1 MLNESS
7 ISGTPLA
14 IGYRAT
20 IYLGRWALGYT
31 SNETVANW
39 EYRKINTNRFDNRGG
54 KAPAELTYSQE
65 QTSKIK
71 GGLTAKVP
79 KAEDVKNMM
88 MLKAMEKQ
96 SCRSPLKQWSAPVQN
111 AIRFIKC
118 SRKNWEIYTP
128 MHLPSM
134 KKEKSPTAKCTS
146 Y

>member
-39 EYRKINTNRFDNRGG
+39 EYRKSTQTALTTGAGKHLQNSRIPRNRRANQRRLNS
-54 KAPAELTYSQE
+54 ES
-65 QTSKIK
+65 SK
-71 GGLTAKVP
+71 GGRCQ
-79 KAEDVKNMM
+79 NMM

-96 SCRSPLKQWSAPVQN
+96 SCRSPLKQWSAPVQT
-111 AIRFIKC
+111 R
-118 SRKNWEIYTP
+118 SD
-128 MHLPSM
+128 L
-134 KKEKSPTAKCTS
+134 
-146 Y
+146 